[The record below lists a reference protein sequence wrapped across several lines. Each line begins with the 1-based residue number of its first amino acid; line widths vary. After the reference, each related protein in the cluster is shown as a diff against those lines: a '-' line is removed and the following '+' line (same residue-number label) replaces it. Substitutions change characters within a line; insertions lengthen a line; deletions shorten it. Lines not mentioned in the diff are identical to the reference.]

1 LTNFHE
7 HGIRGVEV
15 DEAKALKHYE
25 DAAKLGDPD
34 AIMRLAF
41 AYSTGEDLGVEE
53 DKEKSLKFYEE
64 AAALQDHDAQTIL
77 AMAYEDLE
85 RWTK

>member
-1 LTNFHE
+1 MTNAHE

-25 DAAKLGDPD
+25 DAAKLGDPG

-41 AYSTGEDLGVEE
+41 AYSTGEDLGVEK
-53 DKEKSLKFYEE
+53 DKENRLRFGPE
-64 AAALQDHDAQTIL
+64 
-77 AMAYEDLE
+77 
-85 RWTK
+85 